1 MTATLE
7 RNTTAERAVGEFF
20 DAYRR
25 QDVDGMVERCSE
37 NADFHYVPFEVW
49 GKQRVIRGDGKVGT
63 IGKTLWTGL
72 IRAFPDL
79 TNTVTSLSSNA
90 DGDVVAEVTIG
101 GTQSMAWANIANRG
115 QSFAEPHLFVL
126 AVDDE
131 GLITSITGYW
141 NAAGI
146 SSQLGHFE
154 VD

>member
-1 MTATLE
+1 
-7 RNTTAERAVGEFF
+7 
-20 DAYRR
+20 
-25 QDVDGMVERCSE
+25 
-37 NADFHYVPFEVW
+37 
-49 GKQRVIRGDGKVGT
+49 VGT

-115 QSFAEPHLFVL
+115 RSFAEPHLFVL

>member
-1 MTATLE
+1 M
-7 RNTTAERAVGEFF
+7 TTAALEPKTAQQAVESFF

-115 QSFAEPHLFVL
+115 RSFAEPHLFVL

>member
-1 MTATLE
+1 M
-7 RNTTAERAVGEFF
+7 TTAALEPRTAQQAVESFF

-25 QDVDGMVERCSE
+25 QDVEEMMSYFSE

-49 GKQRVIRGDGKVGT
+49 GKQRVVRGDGKVGT

-79 TNTVTSLSSNA
+79 TNSVTAISSDD
-90 DGDVVAEVTIG
+90 DGHVVAEVTIG
-101 GTQSMAWANIANRG
+101 GTQTMAWANIANRG
-115 QSFAEPHLFVL
+115 KSFAEPHLFVFT
-126 AVDDE
+126 VGDD
-131 GLITSITGYW
+131 GLITEITGYW
-141 NAAGI
+141 SGAGI